1 MPLGDFIKK
10 GLSLREASLE
20 DAEDILGNG
29 VEKFMNWFQSQKRIN
44 AITHLNNEIK
54 ILKENELA
62 SAISLINKGNPPKEV
77 LAKLSNTFA
86 KKFSHLPFEL
96 LKKID
101 NQELDRFTK
110 FSFKRR
116 K

>member
-1 MPLGDFIKK
+1 MPPTPNRRK
-10 GLSLREASLE
+10 GSHLTASNAPTVHEGIPISLSLTIGGPPCPGI
-20 DAEDILGNG
+20 DCN
-29 VEKFMNWFQSQKRIN
+29 Q
-44 AITHLNNEIK
+44 IK

-77 LAKLSNTFA
+77 LEKFSNTLA

>member
-1 MPLGDFIKK
+1 MILLKK

-20 DAEDILGNG
+20 DAEDILGIG

-44 AITHLNNEIK
+44 AITHLNNEIN

-62 SAISLINKGNPPKEV
+62 LAVSLINKGNPPEEV
-77 LAKLSNTFA
+77 LSKLSNTLT

-101 NQELDRFTK
+101 DKELDIFTE
-110 FSFKRR
+110 FNFKRR